1 MYAASLRLRFF
12 NDIAR
17 HRRIVI
23 DRLGVGHAADRRK
36 TAVRRR
42 ARAGNDIFLV
52 FLTGIAQMAV
62 HVDKA
67 RRDDLARRVVNR
79 RALGRKPLADGRNF
93 SIFNQHVCNPIQTVG
108 RVDHTA
114 APNQKLFHHAF
125 SLLVSM

>member
-1 MYAASLRLRFF
+1 
-12 NDIAR
+12 
-17 HRRIVI
+17 
-23 DRLGVGHAADRRK
+23 
-36 TAVRRR
+36 
-42 ARAGNDIFLV
+42 
-52 FLTGIAQMAV
+52 MAV

-79 RALGRKPLADGRNF
+79 RVLGRKPLADGRDF
-93 SIFNQHVCNPIQTVG
+93 SIFNQHVCNLIHTVG